1 MLRIR
6 TAYKTTKT
14 GAGRIVA
21 KGGGKQVTKPFD
33 HALSKGDN
41 HGLAAA
47 DLALKVQPTG
57 WTVEQVNS
65 ATKQA
70 TDDGFLIT
78 IG

>member
-6 TAYKTTKT
+6 TAQTATKA

-21 KGGGKQVTKPFD
+21 KGGGKQVTLPYD
-33 HALSKGDN
+33 HSKSSGDN

-47 DLALKVQPTG
+47 ELALKVQPTG
-57 WTVEQVNS
+57 WTVEQVGS
-65 ATKQA
+65 ARKEKM
-70 TDDGFLIT
+70 DKGWLIT